1 VYFPAAPIVTDRA
14 GVTVWQKTWVRPA
27 RWKSTSQLMFPD
39 GDRNSPPAA
48 VCMGT
53 SAAVPAAVGA
63 AVAGAALA
71 GVAVTAGAL
80 TADDVPGPQ
89 ADSKSPTP
97 RPTAEMP
104 ATLVTRVQ
112 CRKFTVISRYRP
124 AGSGVTVD
132 D

>member
-1 VYFPAAPIVTDRA
+1 
-14 GVTVWQKTWVRPA
+14 
-27 RWKSTSQLMFPD
+27 MFPD

-53 SAAVPAAVGA
+53 SAAPPAAEGA
-63 AVAGAALA
+63 AAAGAALA

-80 TADDVPGPQ
+80 TADDVPGLQ
-89 ADSKSPTP
+89 ADSASPTP

-104 ATLVTRVQ
+104 AILVTRVK
-112 CRKFTVISRYRP
+112 CRKFTVISPCRP

-132 D
+132 DGQGHLVVVSPVKSAC